1 MNDFLSEPILFSMS
15 KFGGKI
21 YSRLY
26 GAKYIPTIID
36 TKASS
41 DLKCK
46 IRKLSGSNIVSR

>member
-1 MNDFLSEPILFSMS
+1 MS

-36 TKASS
+36 TKASL

-46 IRKLSGSNIVSR
+46 IRKLSGSNIISR